1 MDMTSREAFFLIISL
16 PLLIIISPATAQS
29 QILLNDKGSVQITG
43 DIRSGYIGFIGR
55 ERNGDRLSQH
65 EFRNRTRIGL
75 SVNVTDKLTL
85 HSRYAVRV
93 SSMDFHLYPGLNTTS
108 PGNNGLLMGEGAF
121 DQLYASIQLSDWL
134 LLKAGRFQTSFTLD
148 GVIKNSILRQ
158 DSPNTDIG
166 WTDGLYLTSTSP
178 TGWTTDLI
186 MQSHLLNKPS
196 NVFRYPLEPDH
207 THIPFTFF
215 SSIKKEVNAGAL
227 SSLSLNITYSP
238 DMLLI
243 DTEGKRRS
251 YVAASIKP
259 QFKKLF
265 NSGRQLLWGTEIA
278 YSFNRPDRS
287 VFGFDESPNSTSGG
301 FGFQTVLSVIDLF
314 KNQHVGLM
322 AAALEPSLL
331 TSSAFWNNLMLF
343 EVRHSTTWSSKVSTD
358 IRLRYRSDLESPGG
372 DLNKRRQVYPFARIT
387 YKL

>member
-1 MDMTSREAFFLIISL
+1 MTSRELLFLLSSV
-16 PLLIIISPATAQS
+16 LLLLVISPTTAHS
-29 QILLNDKGSVQITG
+29 QIRINEKNGLRVTG

-75 SVNVTDKLTL
+75 NINVTDKLTL

-93 SSMDFHLYPGLNTTS
+93 SSLDFHLYPGLNTTS

-121 DQLYASIQLSDWL
+121 DQLFASIQLSDWL
-134 LLKAGRFQTSFTLD
+134 RLKAGRFQTSFTLD

-158 DSPNTDIG
+158 DSPNTDIS
-166 WTDGLYLTSTSP
+166 WTDGLHLTSTSP
-178 TGWTTDLI
+178 TGWTTDVI
-186 MQSHLLNKPS
+186 MQSHLLNRTS

-207 THIPFTFF
+207 TRIPFTFF
-215 SSIKKEVNAGAL
+215 SSIKKEFKAGVL
-227 SSLSLNITYSP
+227 SSLSLNVTYSP
-238 DMLLI
+238 DMLLV
-243 DTEGKRRS
+243 DSEANRKS

-259 QFKKLF
+259 QFKKRF
-265 NSGRQLLWGTEIA
+265 NSGRQLLWGTEFA
-278 YSFNRPDRS
+278 YSFNRPERS
-287 VFGFDESPNSTSGG
+287 VFGFDESPHSSSGG

-343 EVRHSTTWSSKVSTD
+343 EVRHSTKWSSNVSTD
-358 IRLRYRSDLESPGG
+358 IRLRYRSDLEKPGG
-372 DLNKRRQVYPFARIT
+372 GLNKRRQVYPFARIT

>member
-1 MDMTSREAFFLIISL
+1 MDMTSREACLLIISL
-16 PLLIIISPATAQS
+16 LLLIMISPEAVHS
-29 QILLNDKGSVQITG
+29 QILLNDKESVQITG
-43 DIRSGYIGFIGR
+43 DVRSGYIGFIGR
-55 ERNGDRLSQH
+55 ERNGARLSQH

-75 SVNVTDKLTL
+75 DVRLTNQL
-85 HSRYAVRV
+85 SFHSRYAVRV
-93 SSMDFHLYPGLNTTS
+93 SSLDFHLYPGLNTTS
-108 PGNNGLLMGEGAF
+108 TGNNGLKMGEGAF
-121 DQLYASIQLSDWL
+121 DQFYASVQMSDWL
-134 LLKAGRFQTSFTLD
+134 RLKAGRFQTSFTLD
-148 GVIKNSILRQ
+148 GIIKNSILRQ

-166 WTDGLYLTSTSP
+166 WTDGLQLTATTLS
-178 TGWTTDLI
+178 GWKTDLI
-186 MQSHLLNKPS
+186 MQSHLLNRPS

-215 SSIKKEVNAGAL
+215 SSIKKGFKAGAL
-227 SSLSLNITYSP
+227 SSLSLNVTYSP

-243 DTEGKRRS
+243 NSEGHRKS
-251 YVAASIKP
+251 YIAASIKP

-278 YSFNRPDRS
+278 YSFNRPERT
-287 VFGFDESPNSTSGG
+287 VFGFDESPNSSSGG

-343 EVRHSTTWSSKVSTD
+343 EIRYSTTWSSNVSTD
-358 IRLRYRSDLESPGG
+358 IRLRYRSDLEKPGG